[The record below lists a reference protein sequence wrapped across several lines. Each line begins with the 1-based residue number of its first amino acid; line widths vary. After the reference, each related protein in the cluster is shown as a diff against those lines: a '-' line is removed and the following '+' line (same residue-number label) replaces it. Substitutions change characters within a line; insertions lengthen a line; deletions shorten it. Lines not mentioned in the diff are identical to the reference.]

1 MTHYITFTDVTSDQV
16 WDLLMAV
23 KLRIKRLEEMVVSE
37 VFNDKQKADFDK
49 ELDNQRHWET
59 LIMNA
64 YLKEQLTVKWESN
77 IPEDY
82 YISGNEQSPA

>member
-16 WDLLMAV
+16 WDLLMAF

-64 YLKEQLTVKWESN
+64 YLKEQLTVKWDSS

-82 YISGNEQSPA
+82 YIK

>member
-23 KLRIKRLEEMVVSE
+23 KLRIRRLEEMVVSE

-64 YLKEQLTVKWESN
+64 YLKEQLTVKWESA